1 MEREKKLLLILA
13 FTLTLMVLEIVGGII
28 SNSLALLS
36 DAGHMLTDS
45 LAVFLSYLAI
55 HWSRRPADHRKTFGY
70 HRAEILVALANGVA
84 LLIIA
89 GYIFYEAVL
98 RFFHPQE
105 IKTGILLAIATIGLA
120 GNLFGLFIL
129 KGESHDNLN
138 VRSAFFHIL
147 ADTLSSVGVIV
158 GGVIIWL
165 TGWTLVDSLIGML
178 IGGIVLRGAV
188 DLVMESGEI
197 LLEATPRDID
207 IAQLRQEVGKIP
219 GVEDLHDIHIWT
231 IGSGRRALSAHVLTD
246 NITTRESQEIACLI
260 RAVLGEKYN
269 ITHTTLEM
277 ECETCGDVCRFI
289 LTEQDLD
296 NSGARNAN
304 RGSSHEHEHG

>member
-13 FTLTLMVLEIVGGII
+13 FTATLTLLEIVGGFI

-55 HWSRRPADHRKTFGY
+55 HWSRRPANHRKTFGY

-84 LLIIA
+84 LVAIA
-89 GYIFYEAVL
+89 GYIFYEAAL

-105 IKTGILLAIATIGLA
+105 IKTGILLAIAAIGLA

-129 KGESHDNLN
+129 KGESHENLN

-158 GGVIIWL
+158 GGVIIWF
-165 TGWTLVDSLIGML
+165 TGWYLVDSLIGVL
-178 IGGIVLRGAV
+178 IGGIVLRGAI

-197 LLEATPRDID
+197 LLEATPRDVD
-207 IAQLRQEVGKIP
+207 LAQLRQEVQKIS

-231 IGSGRRALSAHVLTD
+231 IGSGMRALSAHVLTD
-246 NITTRESQEIACLI
+246 NISTRESQEIACRI
-260 RAVLGEKYN
+260 RAVLGDQFN

-277 ECETCGDVCRFI
+277 ECETCGDVCQFI
-289 LTEQDLD
+289 LTEKDLD
-296 NSGARNAN
+296 NSGVRNAN
-304 RGSSHEHEHG
+304 RGSGHDHEHG

>member
-13 FTLTLMVLEIVGGII
+13 FNVTLMVLEVAGGIV
-28 SNSLALLS
+28 SRSLALLS

-84 LLIIA
+84 LAAIA

-105 IKTGILLAIATIGLA
+105 IKTGILLVIATIGLA

-129 KGESHDNLN
+129 KGESHENLN

-147 ADTLSSVGVIV
+147 ADTLSSVGVIF
-158 GGVIIWL
+158 GGVIIWY
-165 TGWTLVDSLIGML
+165 TRWHLVDSLIGML

-207 IAQLRQEVGKIP
+207 IAHLQREVAQIP

-231 IGSGRRALSAHVLTD
+231 IGSGMRALSAHVLTD
-246 NITTRESQEIACLI
+246 NISTRESQEIACRV
-260 RAVLGEKYN
+260 RAVLGEKFN

-277 ECETCGDVCRFI
+277 ECETCGDVCQFI
-289 LTEQDLD
+289 LTERDLD
-296 NSGARNAN
+296 NSGAGNAD
-304 RGSSHEHEHG
+304 HGHKHD

>member
-70 HRAEILVALANGVA
+70 HRAEILVALANGAA
-84 LLIIA
+84 LLLVA

-289 LTEQDLD
+289 LTEKDLD
-296 NSGARNAN
+296 NSGARNADH
-304 RGSSHEHEHG
+304 GSRHEHEHG